1 MLRTLTSWYKRP
13 GKKVEGEI
21 PSDFISDD
29 DHQVVRFMLK
39 EKEDSFVDIDYKK
52 LTYAEVASLS
62 KNKPTRDCRKQSKFL
77 ERGGSHSKGHGGMA
91 AATSSDP
98 EACGLSD
105 SVIYPERIK
114 SDLHYKKHKQLKKKR
129 KGSS

>member
-21 PSDFISDD
+21 PNDFISDE

-39 EKEDSFVDIDYKK
+39 DKEDSFVDIDYKK

-62 KNKPTRDCRKQSKFL
+62 KNKPTRDCRKQPKFL
-77 ERGGSHSKGHGGMA
+77 ERGGSRSKGHGGMA
-91 AATSSDP
+91 ATTGSDS

-114 SDLHYKKHKQLKKKR
+114 SDLHYKKHKQFKKKR